1 MSAFFAHESS
11 LGRKFS
17 ILAEVCLDAQQTRT
31 SECRCQHI
39 LLRKPKFVRE
49 NKLFIGK
56 STAFSTKTPCNM
68 QLNAVRFAAKRK
80 VKWCKTQGEMMQN
93 ADFSAAK
100 NLTNKMRITSVW
112 CENG

>member
-31 SECRCQHI
+31 SECRCQHV

-56 STAFSTKTPCNM
+56 NTAFSTKTPCNM

-93 ADFSAAK
+93 ADF
-100 NLTNKMRITSVW
+100 
-112 CENG
+112 

>member
-31 SECRCQHI
+31 SECRCQHV

-56 STAFSTKTPCNM
+56 KLRLAP
-68 QLNAVRFAAKRK
+68 KRL
-80 VKWCKTQGEMMQN
+80 VIC
-93 ADFSAAK
+93 S
-100 NLTNKMRITSVW
+100 
-112 CENG
+112 

>member
-31 SECRCQHI
+31 SECRCQHV
-39 LLRKPKFVRE
+39 LLRKPKFVQE

-68 QLNAVRFAAKRK
+68 QQNAVRFAAK
-80 VKWCKTQGEMMQN
+80 C
-93 ADFSAAK
+93 SAF
-100 NLTNKMRITSVW
+100 
-112 CENG
+112 CC

>member
-56 STAFSTKTPCNM
+56 ALHLAP
-68 QLNAVRFAAKRK
+68 KRL
-80 VKWCKTQGEMMQN
+80 VIC
-93 ADFSAAK
+93 S
-100 NLTNKMRITSVW
+100 
-112 CENG
+112 